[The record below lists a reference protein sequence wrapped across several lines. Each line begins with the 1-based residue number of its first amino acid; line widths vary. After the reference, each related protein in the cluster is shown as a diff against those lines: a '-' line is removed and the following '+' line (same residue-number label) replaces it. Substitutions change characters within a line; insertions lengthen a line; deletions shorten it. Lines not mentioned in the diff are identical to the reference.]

1 MIIRGKLI
9 ECKRE
14 KRKFDKRESEE
25 KLWISLADAVITD
38 EQMEKIQ
45 KAFDEAGKK
54 FTPDWVKDFKG
65 YVNVST
71 KYEVPFRDVEKVE
84 YSDIEAAVRNGF
96 KWMGA
101 QVDLSISI
109 KDGAI
114 YPKAMVFRTEGSA
127 VNAFSD
133 FDEDEDA
140 K

>member
-1 MIIRGKLI
+1 MIIKGKLI

-14 KRKFDKRESEE
+14 RRKFDRRESEE

-38 EQMEKIQ
+38 VQMQQIQ

-54 FTPDWVKDFKG
+54 FTPDWVKNFKG

-84 YSDIEAAVRNGF
+84 YSDIEAAIRNGF

-101 QVDLSISI
+101 EVQMSIAI
-109 KDGAI
+109 KEGAI
-114 YPKAMVFRTEGSA
+114 YPRAIVFLTEGSA

-133 FDEDEDA
+133 FDEEDI
-140 K
+140 